1 MEKTHERARKPMWSR
16 REFVGSS
23 AVASFL
29 AALGFGGTARATGLR
44 RHVPG
49 DTPKGRR
56 DSSCGEAQERQ
67 LSLEHKTSSFSL
79 SLNLP

>member
-16 REFVGSS
+16 REFVGSG

-44 RHVPG
+44 RRG
-49 DTPKGRR
+49 TE
-56 DSSCGEAQERQ
+56 DSIYTRLLGVRPHLAGHGHTTVYGGSRM
-67 LSLEHKTSSFSL
+67 
-79 SLNLP
+79 PP